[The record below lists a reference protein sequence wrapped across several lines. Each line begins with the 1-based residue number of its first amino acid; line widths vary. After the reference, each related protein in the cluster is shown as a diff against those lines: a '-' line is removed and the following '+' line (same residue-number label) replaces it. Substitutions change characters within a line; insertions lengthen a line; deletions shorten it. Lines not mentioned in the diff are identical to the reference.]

1 MGFTVNDF
9 LVGHLP
15 TLFDVKFTAG
25 MEQQLDEVEEGRVE
39 WHKMLRD
46 FYGPFQEWVVNAK
59 GPPADPGKVGDLLK
73 LLQDVKQWTPKPEAP
88 AKRRGGRKPA
98 GDEDMVASIREQ
110 FEKQEKPISDRQLDA
125 LVRMGVRYRDQ
136 LPELDATIER
146 LGLQEAATTHARAA
160 EPPSPETLRKLD
172 LLAGV
177 KFDEPRKR
185 GRMVFDDGK
194 FVGSLTDQA
203 RGGKGLSDKQL
214 GALDRLFSKYLDQL
228 PNPEALRAEL
238 LANYQEFAAPAEP
251 TLAPTV
257 ALLDRIREWKPAQ
270 EAKGR
275 VWDDKGFADSLRRQ
289 FATKK
294 NLSPKQVGALKKM
307 LRKYADQI
315 DGYDAQIEPLGLM
328 PKRAPKA

>member
-1 MGFTVNDF
+1 
-9 LVGHLP
+9 VG
-15 TLFDVKFTAG
+15 
-25 MEQQLDEVEEGRVE
+25 EV
-39 WHKMLRD
+39 LT
-46 FYGPFQEWVVNAK
+46 
-59 GPPADPGKVGDLLK
+59 
-73 LLQDVKQWTPKPEAP
+73 LLQGVKQWPPKPEAP
-88 AKRRGGRKPA
+88 AKRRGGRKAA
-98 GDEDMVASIREQ
+98 GDEEMIASIREQ
-110 FEKQEKPISDRQLDA
+110 FEKQEKAISDRQLDA
-125 LVRMGVRYRDQ
+125 LVRMTVRYREQ
-136 LPELDATIER
+136 LPEFESTIDR

-160 EPPSPETLRKLD
+160 EPPTPETLRKLD
-172 LLAGV
+172 LLVGV

-203 RGGKGLSDKQL
+203 KGGKGLSDKQL

-238 LANYQEFAAPAEP
+238 LANYQEFATPAEP

-257 ALLDRIREWKPAQ
+257 ALVGRIHTWKAAQ

-275 VWDDKGFADSLRRQ
+275 VWDDKAFADSLTRQ
-289 FATKK
+289 FAIKK
-294 NLSPKQVGALKKM
+294 NLSPKQVGALKKL

-315 DGYDAQIEPLGLM
+315 EGYDELIPTLGLM